1 MVILNDE
8 NLIPF
13 TSEQSREEAKKN
25 GSKGGKKSGEA
36 RRRRRD
42 LKNTMKMLLSM
53 PITNNEMWNALAQM
67 GVPPENIDNHTAIVV
82 ALMQEALNGD
92 VKAFKEI
99 RNLIGEDTD
108 AERLKLSQKE
118 MKLKESKLNDDTND
132 GKIVELIEGLK
143 DDLHG

>member
-1 MVILNDE
+1 MILNDK

-53 PITNNEMWNALAQM
+53 PVADVEMWNALAQM

-82 ALMQEALNGD
+82 ALMQEALSGD

-99 RNLIGEDTD
+99 RSLLGEDTD
-108 AERLKLSQKE
+108 NERLKLSQKE
-118 MKLKESKLNDDTND
+118 MKLKETKLSGDTSD

-143 DDLHG
+143 DDLHE

>member
-1 MVILNDE
+1 MNDK

-53 PITNNEMWNALAQM
+53 PVANNEMWNALAQM

-108 AERLKLSQKE
+108 TERLKLSQKE

>member
-1 MVILNDE
+1 MNDK

-53 PITNNEMWNALAQM
+53 SVANNEMWNALAQM

-108 AERLKLSQKE
+108 TERLKLSQKE

>member
-1 MVILNDE
+1 MNDE